1 MTGKPVHL
9 MDNPIV
15 PGAWNTVF
23 GTLPSAAYRVTG
35 FLSYTIFPTPWMC
48 D

>member
-1 MTGKPVHL
+1 MKGKPVHL

-15 PGAWNTVF
+15 PVTGNPF
-23 GTLPSAAYRVTG
+23 SGILPSAAYRVTG

-48 D
+48 V